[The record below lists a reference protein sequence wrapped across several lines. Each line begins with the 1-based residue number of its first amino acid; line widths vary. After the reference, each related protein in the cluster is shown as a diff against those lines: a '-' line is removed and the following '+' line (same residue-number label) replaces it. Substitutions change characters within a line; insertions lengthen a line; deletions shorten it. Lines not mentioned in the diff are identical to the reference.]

1 MEILVDTGTD
11 NLVLFQNGVRDCLS
25 AINIVGRETWTSM
38 GGEMPVA
45 KIQLL
50 NAYLG
55 AMSWGPRGAYIPD
68 NSANQPSG
76 LAGLLGTVA
85 LGKRVAF
92 DPVRKVVAWER
103 K

>member
-1 MEILVDTGTD
+1 
-11 NLVLFQNGVRDCLS
+11 
-25 AINIVGRETWTSM
+25 M

-45 KIQLL
+45 KAQLVDTF
-50 NAYLG
+50 LG
-55 AMSWGPRGAYIPD
+55 TVPWGNRLAYIPD
-68 NSANQPSG
+68 NSANQRSG

-92 DPVRKVVAWER
+92 DPVRNVMAWEQ